1 MFSLCAISTTGYT
14 INGYSI
20 RSIPHARRHTD
31 TCMISESEAKAAWLA
46 KLDAPAWGAAAQAL
60 RTIADE
66 ASRVQA
72 LADKEEIAK
81 QKWLASLDAPA
92 WGQAAEAMEAMFVV
106 EQVTEP
112 VPVASV
118 SEEEAKQMWLAKL
131 DNVPTWLK
139 QNSEEEAKKQWL
151 AKLDTPVWGQ
161 AAATITSV
169 VAEANKIAELTTDCD
184 AGDST
189 ACDALSKEEEA
200 KIAWLAKLDVPSWGK
215 PTSEEAAKAKWLASL
230 DVAWGKVT
238 PTNQKAMLFQ
248 SA

>member
-1 MFSLCAISTTGYT
+1 MLSLCAISTTGYT
-14 INGYSI
+14 INGCTT
-20 RSIPHARRHTD
+20 RSIPHARRHID
-31 TCMISESEAKAAWLA
+31 TFMISESEAKAAWLA
-46 KLDAPAWGAAAQAL
+46 KLDTPAWGAAAKAL

-92 WGQAAEAMEAMFVV
+92 WGKAAEAMEAMFVV

-112 VPVASV
+112 DPVASV
-118 SEEEAKQMWLAKL
+118 SEEEAR
-131 DNVPTWLK
+131 
-139 QNSEEEAKKQWL
+139 KQWL

-169 VAEANKIAELTTDCD
+169 VAEANKIAELTTECD